1 MKFVTR
7 SIRRRL
13 FSFAVLGTVVVIIV
27 AGIGLAA
34 LFERH
39 VERRV
44 GQELDSHIAQIA
56 ASLRIGADGK
66 VALAR
71 PLAEP
76 LFERVFSGL
85 YWQVHDE
92 TTDTLLRSRSL
103 WDADLAIP
111 NTRTDPG
118 VTWSGQAVGPNGEKL
133 LVHAMTVILA
143 AMGRDHRMRIAVA
156 IDRASI
162 TELRQG
168 FERDLVPGL
177 VLLGGL
183 IILAAWLHVSAGLWP
198 LAGIRRALS
207 AIQEGR
213 AAKLSTEV
221 PDEMRPLVEEI
232 NNLLSQQELALIRAR
247 DQAADLAHGLRTRL
261 TALARDIDR
270 LRAVG
275 QEGIAADIETLAAQ
289 MHRTVERELA
299 RARLRHRNRVAS
311 PARIA
316 PVIDGI
322 IRMLSRTP
330 QGEALLFEN
339 DLDGEVAIALQSDDL
354 AEIFGNLLENAAR
367 AAQGHV
373 RVSASDG
380 DEGFLTILIEDDGA
394 GADPARMERLTARG
408 MRQDEA
414 GGAGLGLAIVSDIL
428 AACGGRIGFARSVL
442 GGLAVKVALP
452 RHALA

>member
-1 MKFVTR
+1 MNFVTR

-13 FSFAVLGTVVVIIV
+13 FSFAVLGTIVVVVV

-56 ASLRIGADGK
+56 ANLRIGADGK
-66 VALAR
+66 ATLAR

-92 TTDTLLRSRSL
+92 TTDRLLRSRSL

-111 NTRTDPG
+111 DDRTDPG

-198 LAGIRRALS
+198 LAGIRRGLS

-261 TALARDIDR
+261 TALASDIDR

-275 QEGIAADIETLAAQ
+275 QERIAADIETLAAQ

-299 RARLRHRNRVAS
+299 RARLRHRNRVAG

-339 DLDGEVAIALQSDDL
+339 NPDDL

-367 AAQGHV
+367 AAQSRV

-394 GADPARMERLTARG
+394 GADPAKMERLTARG

-428 AACGGRIGFARSVL
+428 VACGGRIGFARSAL
-442 GGLAVKVALP
+442 GGLAVRVALP